1 MRKKQKAFTLIE
13 VLVACFLISII
24 FIGIFGGFRLAIK
37 VTAQS
42 RAKMGAVYLANQ
54 RIEELRNLSFS
65 DIQTGEN
72 NIVLNGISYNIQTL
86 ISDFDDCADGTIE
99 GLDCYGVVVSP
110 DTAPNDYKKAKIRVF
125 WTDFFGGETIL
136 STNIA
141 SKGLETGEG
150 KGALRVSLSNSSGEP
165 VEIQTG
171 DQLPPCPGDTLRII
185 NEELSFDQC
194 YGTDLQNIGVR
205 ILILDASE
213 SSNDYK
219 IIVQKEGYGVHQTFQ
234 AGEEYNGSI
243 IATPL
248 KKNPTINEGELYPTT
263 FIIDEISDLTLTTAL
278 PWGGGSF
285 FDTFLNQDKIFEIN
299 NLAIIDGEIILG
311 ASSAITYFTSGDL
324 VSNVVLP
331 AGITQWH
338 KLEWSDFEELQTD
351 INYQIFY
358 STSTDWQLIPNS
370 DLLGNENGFDSSPID
385 LSGLDVSKF
394 FKLRIKANFSTN
406 DLEKTPTLY
415 DWQLS
420 WKDGEA
426 TPISSVGFNLRGD
439 KIVGTDEEEG
449 LIYKYNATHSSNL
462 SGEKELL
469 EMETDN
475 YYFSN
480 FNKNGQSL
488 NLSQALTPMP
498 YNLSSGTTT
507 ALVLYLESDN
517 SLLVKV
523 EDASST
529 EPIFGAIISLSNFSL
544 GYEETQSTN
553 IQGET
558 LFIPLSS
565 SMNYDLDIQ
574 ADDYYDKSY
583 SISVLG
589 ENYENIGLERYE

>member
-24 FIGIFGGFRLAIK
+24 FTGIFGGFRLAIK
-37 VTAQS
+37 VVAQS
-42 RAKMGAVYLANQ
+42 RAKMGAVYLASQ
-54 RIEELRNLSFS
+54 RIEELRNLSFR

-86 ISDFDDCADGTIE
+86 INDFDDCADGTIE
-99 GLDCYGVVVSP
+99 GFNCDGVAVSS
-110 DTAPNDYKKAKIRVF
+110 DTAPNDYKKAKVRVF
-125 WTDFFGGETIL
+125 WTNFFGGETIL

-141 SKGLETGEG
+141 SRGLETGEG
-150 KGALRVSLSNSSGEP
+150 KGALRISLSNSSGEP

-185 NEELSFDQC
+185 NEDLSFDQC

-205 ILILDASE
+205 LFILDASE
-213 SSNDYK
+213 SSDDYK
-219 IIVQKEGYGVHQTFQ
+219 IIVQKEGYGIHQTFQ
-234 AGEEYNGSI
+234 TGEEYNELTI
-243 IATPL
+243 TTPL
-248 KKNPTINEGELYPTT
+248 KKNPTIKEGELYPTT
-263 FIIDEISDLTLTTAL
+263 FILDKTSNLTLVTAL

-299 NLAIIDGEIILG
+299 NLAITDGEVIL
-311 ASSAITYFTSGDL
+311 AESSPITYFASGDL
-324 VSNVVLP
+324 VSGAVLP
-331 AGITQWH
+331 TQITQWH

-358 STSTDWQLIPNS
+358 STSTDWRLIPNS

-385 LSGLDVSKF
+385 LSGLDISEF
-394 FKLRIKANFSTN
+394 FKLRVKVSFSTN

-426 TPISSVGFNLRGD
+426 TPISSVSFDLRGD
-439 KIVGTDEEEG
+439 KIVGTDAEEG
-449 LIYKYNATHSSNL
+449 LIYKYNTTHSSNL
-462 SGEKELL
+462 SGGKELL

-480 FNKNGQSL
+480 FSKNGQSL
-488 NLSQALTPMP
+488 NLNQALSSMP

-507 ALVLYLESDN
+507 ALALYLESDN
-517 SLLVKV
+517 SLLIKVK
-523 EDASST
+523 DASST
-529 EPIFGAIISLSNFSL
+529 EPIFGATISLSNSSL
-544 GYEETQSTN
+544 GYKETQSTN
-553 IQGET
+553 TQGET
-558 LFIPLSS
+558 LFIPLLSS
-565 SMNYDLDIQ
+565 PNYDLDIQ
-574 ADDYYDKSY
+574 TDDYYDKSY
-583 SISVLG
+583 SFGIFG